1 MPEQCRHKKS
11 LAILQIPKAEL
22 CIESL
27 LVMSHVGII
36 EHNYI

>member
-11 LAILQIPKAEL
+11 LAIILQIPTAEL

-27 LVMSHVGII
+27 VVMSHVGVI
-36 EHNYI
+36 EHNY